1 MPFKDRA
8 DAGRRL
14 GDALAGFKA
23 QGAVVLALPR
33 GGVPVAAEIAAAL
46 GATLDLLLVRKI
58 GLPAQPELAMGA
70 VVDGTNP
77 TIVRNEDVISTCGVK
92 DHEFQA
98 ACEQELTEIARR
110 RKLYFGERRPVDIT
124 GRVVI
129 VVDDGI
135 ATGATIRAALRA
147 ARMRKPKKLVL
158 AAAVGSTEALQG
170 LRAESDAV
178 VCLEQY
184 ENLGAIGM
192 YYADFRQVTDQE
204 VAAILGRF
212 IRGNPEHADEPAPS
226 PA

>member
-1 MPFKDRA
+1 MPFKNRA
-8 DAGRRL
+8 EAGRRL
-14 GDALAGFKA
+14 GDALAGYKA

-70 VVDGTNP
+70 VVDGPNP
-77 TIVRNEDVISTCGVK
+77 TIVRNEDVISMCGIK
-92 DHEFQA
+92 NPEFQA

-110 RKLYFGERRPVDIT
+110 RKLYFGERSPVDFS

-147 ARMRKPKKLVL
+147 ARLRKPKKLIL
-158 AAAVGSTEALQG
+158 AAAVASKETLEG
-170 LRAESDAV
+170 LRAETDAV
-178 VCLEQY
+178 LCLEQY

-204 VAAILGRF
+204 VVAILGRF
-212 IRGNPEHADEPAPS
+212 VHDKPARADEPAPS
-226 PA
+226 SV